1 MLRCK
6 KSMTDARRL
15 IQIRDESGDAPA
27 DRAYTRPVEKGDSA
41 QSSAFAL
48 DIAAIERIEAVP
60 IILDVVCR
68 TTGMGFAAVA
78 RVTEDRWIACRVR
91 DDIAFGLVPGGELKI
106 ETTICNE
113 IRDSREPVVIDH
125 VAEHPDFCGHH
136 TPAMYGFQS
145 YISMPIL
152 LPDGRFFGT
161 LCAIDPRP
169 ARLNTPETIGMFRM
183 FADMIA
189 FHLDAQAQI
198 DRSAASLLDERRTA
212 ELREQFIAVLGH
224 DLRNPLASIDA
235 GTRLLARDPSPDRA
249 AKVLGLMQS
258 SVARMAGLIDNV
270 LDFARGRLGGGL
282 TLQRMPVALAP
293 VVRQVIDELRASH
306 PAQEV
311 EAVIA
316 LDQEVDCDRGRIAQ
330 LLSNLLGNALSHG
343 AADQPVLVHAATRE
357 GVFELSV
364 SNAGEEIPPAAIERL
379 FQPFARGAVRPD
391 QAGLGLGLYIASEI
405 AKAHGGA
412 LSAASSPMQ
421 TRFTFLMPLVQ
432 VASK

>member
-1 MLRCK
+1 M
-6 KSMTDARRL
+6 
-15 IQIRDESGDAPA
+15 
-27 DRAYTRPVEKGDSA
+27 
-41 QSSAFAL
+41 AFEL

-60 IILDVVCR
+60 TILDVVCR

-78 RVTEDRWIACRVR
+78 RVTEDRWIACSVR
-91 DDIAFGLVPGGELKI
+91 DDIAFGLTPGGELKV

-125 VAEHPDFCGHH
+125 VAEHPDFCHHH

-161 LCAIDPRP
+161 LCAIDPQP
-169 ARLNTPETIGMFRM
+169 ARLNNPETIGMFRM

-198 DRSAASLLDERRTA
+198 ERSAAILLDERKTA

-235 GTRLLARDPSPDRA
+235 GTRLLTRDPSPEKA
-249 AKVLGLMQS
+249 AMVLALMQS
-258 SVARMAGLIDNV
+258 SVVRMAGLIDNV
-270 LDFARGRLGGGL
+270 LDLARGRLGGGL
-282 TLQRMPVALAP
+282 TLQRAP
-293 VVRQVIDELRASH
+293 VQLEPVLRQVTDELAASH
-306 PAQEV
+306 PDQQV
-311 EAVIA
+311 EAEIE
-316 LDQEVDCDRGRIAQ
+316 LDAEVDCDRGRIAQ
-330 LLSNLLGNALSHG
+330 LLSNLLGNALTHG
-343 AADQPVLVHAATRE
+343 AADRPVLVRAVTHGGAL
-357 GVFELSV
+357 ELSV

-405 AKAHGGA
+405 ARAHGGT
-412 LSAASSPMQ
+412 LRVASSPMQ
-421 TRFTFLMPLVQ
+421 TCFTFLMPL
-432 VASK
+432 A